1 MTAGESGELGEN
13 YILSLALLSL
23 YPKCGNGPLDYMFM
37 FPKYQEYLLFFY
49 KWGSLKI
56 IFEIPYPMVHFILIS
71 EDVKS
76 VSDVSSLRGVAE
88 ADNGL

>member
-23 YPKCGNGPLDYMFM
+23 YPMCGNGPLDYMFM
-37 FPKYQEYLLFFY
+37 FPKYQEYFFFF

-71 EDVKS
+71 KECITNPS
-76 VSDVSSLRGVAE
+76 H
-88 ADNGL
+88 